1 MVAAHTA
8 RRAAPEEVLDL
19 ALRMVRGQAEAVYLA
34 QDAALTRFAGSRIH
48 QNVSEHDASL
58 RMRIVDEGRTGVA
71 STNRLDAQG
80 IAEVVA
86 RATELCRRAAPNPD
100 PTPLAGPEAGAGDSE
115 LGYVA
120 ATAKAEPERRAEG
133 ARAVIAAAQA
143 EDLVASG
150 AFSTDVSTIA
160 IANTNG
166 LRSCHTTTQ
175 AKLLTVMTGADQA
188 SGYAQ
193 AIGTDIAAIDAAAL
207 GAEAADK
214 AARSAD
220 ATDLEPGAYD
230 VILEEYA
237 VQTILEY
244 LAYAGFSAL
253 AVEEGRSFMDLGNRV
268 MGDNVSI
275 WDDGNDPSG
284 LPTAADFEGVAKQH
298 VDLVTDGVAT
308 AVVHDS
314 ATARRAHVAST
325 GHALPA
331 PNTFGPMTWN
341 LFMAPGSSSKEAM
354 LSSIER
360 GIWVTR
366 FHYVNIVHPRKAV
379 LTGMTKDGTFLI
391 ENGRIVRPIRN
402 LRFTE
407 EIPAAFSRIEAITAE
422 TKMVGAE
429 YSGINA
435 RVPALRI
442 GRFAFTGATAA
453 ESGA

>member
-1 MVAAHTA
+1 M
-8 RRAAPEEVLDL
+8 
-19 ALRMVRGQAEAVYLA
+19 
-34 QDAALTRFAGSRIH
+34 
-48 QNVSEHDASL
+48 SEHDASL
-58 RMRIVDEGRTGVA
+58 RLRVVDDGRTGVA
-71 STNRLDAQG
+71 STNRLDDQG

-100 PTPLAGPEAGAGDSE
+100 PTPLAGAEAGAGDSE

-120 ATAKAEPERRAEG
+120 ATAQAEPERRAEG

-143 EDLVASG
+143 DDLVASG

-166 LRSCHTTTQ
+166 LRSCHATTQ
-175 AKLLTVMTGADQA
+175 AKLLTVMTGADRA

-193 AIGTDIAAIDAAAL
+193 AIGTDVGAIDAAAV

-244 LAYAGFSAL
+244 LVLCRLLGAG
-253 AVEEGRSFMDLGNRV
+253 GRGGPLVHGPGQPGDGRQRQHLGRRHR
-268 MGDNVSI
+268 SQRACR
-275 WDDGNDPSG
+275 S
-284 LPTAADFEGVAKQH
+284 AADFEGVAKQR
-298 VDLVTDGVAT
+298 VDLVTDGVAS

-314 ATARRAHVAST
+314 ATARRAGVAST

-331 PNTFGPMTWN
+331 PNTFGPMAWN

-407 EIPAAFSRIEAITAE
+407 EIPAAFSRIEAITAD